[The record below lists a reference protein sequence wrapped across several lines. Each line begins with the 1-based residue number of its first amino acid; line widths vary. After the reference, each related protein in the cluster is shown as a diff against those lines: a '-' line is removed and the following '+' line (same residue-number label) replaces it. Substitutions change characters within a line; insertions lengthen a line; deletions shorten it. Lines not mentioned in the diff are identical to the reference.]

1 MNSTQYFNSLQYS
14 LIYSFNTSVKDT
26 DQMTLI
32 LLHLS
37 LGRCTNSTLRR
48 VNYNSFYLPSG

>member
-1 MNSTQYFNSLQYS
+1 
-14 LIYSFNTSVKDT
+14 
-26 DQMTLI
+26 MTLI

-48 VNYNSFYLPSG
+48 VNYNSFYLPSC